1 MWPFHRITTL
11 SQSGILKG
19 MTDCHS
25 HLLPGVDDGVQS
37 MEESLQILREMEQQ
51 GVRRVWLTP
60 HVMEDIP
67 NETFQLQ
74 QKFHELQH
82 RYHGMVELR
91 LAAEYM
97 LDNLFEERLEKE
109 DLLPLEEGKRYLLV
123 ETSYFNP
130 PMDLLTV
137 LQRIQNKGYYPL
149 LAHPE
154 RYEYIEMK
162 DYKFL
167 KEEHVSFQL
176 NLPSIVGM
184 YGKHVQ
190 KKAEDL
196 LKAGMYDR
204 MGCDTHSCH
213 RYQQMLFS
221 SIKHNQTKLLDGVNA
236 NTL

>member
-1 MWPFHRITTL
+1 M
-11 SQSGILKG
+11 
-19 MTDCHS
+19 DCHS

-67 NETFQLQ
+67 NETLSLQ
-74 QKFHELQH
+74 QKFQELQH
-82 RYHGMVELR
+82 LYHGMVELR
-91 LAAEYM
+91 LATEYM

-137 LQRIQNKGYYPL
+137 LQRIQKKGYYPL

-154 RYEYIEMK
+154 RYAYMQMK
-162 DYKFL
+162 DYQVL
-167 KEEHVSFQL
+167 KENQIDFQL
-176 NLPSIVGM
+176 NVPSLAGL

-196 LKAGMYDR
+196 LKAGVYDCI
-204 MGCDTHSCH
+204 GCDIHSMDF
-213 RYQQMLFS
+213 YQRVLQSDIRKKRVTELMNKTS
-221 SIKHNQTKLLDGVNA
+221 
-236 NTL
+236 

>member
-1 MWPFHRITTL
+1 MV
-11 SQSGILKG
+11 
-19 MTDCHS
+19 DCHS

-51 GVRRVWLTP
+51 GIRRVWLTP
-60 HVMEDIP
+60 HIMEDIP
-67 NETFQLQ
+67 NETLALQRKFRELLQ
-74 QKFHELQH
+74 QY
-82 RYHGMVELR
+82 RGAVELK

-109 DLLPLEEGKRYLLV
+109 DLLLLEEGKRFLLV

-130 PMDLLTV
+130 PMDLLSV
-137 LQRIQNKGYYPL
+137 LQRIQKKGYYPL

-154 RYEYIEMK
+154 RYEYMQK
-162 DYKFL
+162 RDYQAL

-176 NLPSIVGM
+176 NLPSLAGM

-190 KKAEDL
+190 EKAEAL

-204 MGCDTHSCH
+204 TGCDIHAIGC
-213 RYQQMLFS
+213 Y
-221 SIKHNQTKLLDGVNA
+221 K
-236 NTL
+236 TLVASAVKSEVIGTLQKQSDQ